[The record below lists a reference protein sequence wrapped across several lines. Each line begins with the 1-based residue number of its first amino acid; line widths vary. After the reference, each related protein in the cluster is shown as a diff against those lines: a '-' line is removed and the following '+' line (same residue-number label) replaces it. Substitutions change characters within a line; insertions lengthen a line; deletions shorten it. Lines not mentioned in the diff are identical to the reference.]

1 MKKFYS
7 LIFALMGL
15 CMFVPAKAETYKSVV
30 FHKTDGTTLALT
42 VESGLTTVVG
52 SGEIAMSCD
61 LGIITLPTT
70 EVTKWTFSTEPGM
83 DFGLAGI
90 NTPEADANAA
100 VEVTVGSGYVSLAG
114 LQDGSSV
121 MLTSIDG
128 RVVAAKTAAGDVT
141 IPTDQLTAG
150 VYILT
155 FNDKS
160 LKIALK

>member
-90 NTPEADANAA
+90 NNIELISYFRRCPYT
-100 VEVTVGSGYVSLAG
+100 
-114 LQDGSSV
+114 
-121 MLTSIDG
+121 
-128 RVVAAKTAAGDVT
+128 
-141 IPTDQLTAG
+141 
-150 VYILT
+150 
-155 FNDKS
+155 KS
-160 LKIALK
+160 RNEFCASYR